1 MTDSG
6 KDFFPEERAKK
17 EQTEGAYKM
26 SRVFLTVL
34 DAVGAGEAPDAAE
47 YGDAGTNTLGHVI
60 GACHPSLPNM
70 AGMGLGNIKSTGYRW
85 DGPVAGAWGRAREVS
100 MGKDTT
106 SGHWEIAGVRV
117 TQAFPVFPD
126 GFPRDFME
134 AYEKAIGHRCIGNK
148 PASGT
153 AILEELGP
161 QHLRDHT
168 PIVYTSGD
176 SIFQIAC
183 HEELFPPEKLYEFC
197 RTAREMLQGELGVGR
212 VIARPFVGKPGAFKR
227 TGNRR
232 DFSMPPCGRTLLQ
245 AAKDAGLE
253 SIGVGKIEDI
263 FAHEGLT
270 QSDHAAG
277 NPACMDA
284 LIRFMKQ
291 DFSGLCFTNLVDTDS
306 VYGHR
311 NDPAGFA
318 GALEDFDRRLK
329 EMKELLRPG
338 DLMIVTADHGCD
350 PCDISTDHTREY
362 IPILAYTPGMDRSV
376 DLGTRSTFADIAA
389 TCAEWLGLE
398 ERFGAESFAGALR

>member
-1 MTDSG
+1 
-6 KDFFPEERAKK
+6 
-17 EQTEGAYKM
+17 M

-34 DAVGAGEAPDAAE
+34 DATGAGEAPDTVE

-60 GACHPSLPNM
+60 AACNPKLPNM
-70 AGMGLGNIKSTGYRW
+70 AALGLGGIPGTGYAW
-85 DGPVAGAWGRAREVS
+85 DGPVKGAYGRAMEVS
-100 MGKDTT
+100 KGKDTT

-117 TQAFPVFPD
+117 MTPFPTFPE
-126 GFPRDFME
+126 GFPASFME
-134 AYEKAIGHRCIGNK
+134 AFEKAIGHKCIGNK

-153 AILEELGP
+153 VILEELGA

-176 SIFQIAC
+176 SVFQIAC

-197 RTAREMLQGELGVGR
+197 RIAREMLQGELGVGR
-212 VIARPFVGKPGAFKR
+212 VIARPFVGEPGHFVR

-245 AAKDAGLE
+245 VVKDAGME

-284 LIRFMKQ
+284 LIRIMKT
-291 DFSGLCFTNLVDTDS
+291 DFDGLCFTNLVDTDS

-311 NDPAGFA
+311 NDPKGFA
-318 GALEDFDRRLK
+318 GALEAFDERLA
-329 EMKELLRPG
+329 EMTELLRPG
-338 DLMIVTADHGCD
+338 DLMIITADHGCD
-350 PCDISTDHTREY
+350 PCFLQSTDHSREY
-362 IPILAYTPGMDRSV
+362 VPILAWTPGKTTGT
-376 DLGTRSTFADIAA
+376 DLGTRNTFADIGA
-389 TCAEWLGLE
+389 TCAEWLGLP
-398 ERFGAESFAGALR
+398 ERFEATSFADALRTE

>member
-1 MTDSG
+1 
-6 KDFFPEERAKK
+6 
-17 EQTEGAYKM
+17 M

-34 DAVGAGEAPDAAE
+34 DATGAGEAPDAAD
-47 YGDAGTNTLGHVI
+47 YGDVGTNTLGHVI
-60 GACHPSLPNM
+60 AACNPKLPNM
-70 AGMGLGNIKSTGYRW
+70 AALGLGGIPGTGYAW
-85 DGPVAGAWGRAREVS
+85 DGPVRGAYGRAMEVS
-100 MGKDTT
+100 KGKDTT

-117 TQAFPVFPD
+117 RNPFPTFPE
-126 GFPRDFME
+126 GFPASFME
-134 AYEKAIGHRCIGNK
+134 AYEKAIGHKCIGNK

-153 AILEELGP
+153 VILDELGP

-176 SIFQIAC
+176 SVFQIAC

-197 RTAREMLQGELGVGR
+197 RIAREMLQGELGVGR
-212 VIARPFVGKPGAFKR
+212 VIARPFVGEPGHFVR

-245 AAKDAGLE
+245 AVKDAGME

-284 LIRFMKQ
+284 LIRIMKT
-291 DFSGLCFTNLVDTDS
+291 DFDGLCFTNLVDTDS

-311 NDPAGFA
+311 NDPEGFA
-318 GALEDFDRRLK
+318 GALEAFDERLA
-329 EMKELLRPG
+329 EMTELLRPG
-338 DLMIVTADHGCD
+338 DLMIITADHGCD
-350 PCDISTDHTREY
+350 PCFTQSTDHSREY
-362 IPILAYTPGMDRSV
+362 VPILAWTPGKTDGT
-376 DLGTRSTFADIAA
+376 DLGTRSTFADIGA
-389 TCAEWLGLE
+389 TCAEWLGLP
-398 ERFGAESFAGALR
+398 ERFDAVSFADALRTR

>member
-1 MTDSG
+1 
-6 KDFFPEERAKK
+6 
-17 EQTEGAYKM
+17 M

-47 YGDAGTNTLGHVI
+47 YGDAGANTLGHVI
-60 GACHPSLPNM
+60 AACSPKLPNM
-70 AGMGLGNIKSTGYRW
+70 AAMGLGNISSTGYRW

-100 MGKDTT
+100 KGKDTT

-126 GFPRDFME
+126 GFPESFMKE
-134 AYEKAIGHRCIGNK
+134 YEKAIGHKCIGNK

-153 AILEELGP
+153 VILEELGE

-176 SIFQIAC
+176 SVFQIAC

-197 RTAREMLQGELGVGR
+197 RTARAMLQGELGVGR
-212 VIARPFVGKPGAFKR
+212 VIARPFVGKPGSFSR

-232 DFSMPPCGRTLLQ
+232 DFSMPPCGRTLPR
-245 AAKDAGLE
+245 AVKEAGME

-277 NPACMDA
+277 NPACMDS
-284 LIRFMKQ
+284 LVRFMKT
-291 DFSGLCFTNLVDTDS
+291 DFEGLCFTNLVDTDS

-311 NDPAGFA
+311 NDPEGFA
-318 GALEDFDRRLK
+318 GALEAFDRRLE
-329 EMKELLRPG
+329 EMKGLLHPG
-338 DLMIVTADHGCD
+338 DLMIITADHGCD

-362 IPILAYTPGMDRSV
+362 IPILAYTPGMNRSV

-389 TCAEWLGLE
+389 TCADWLGLE
-398 ERFGAESFAGALR
+398 ERFGAVSFAEALRGQA